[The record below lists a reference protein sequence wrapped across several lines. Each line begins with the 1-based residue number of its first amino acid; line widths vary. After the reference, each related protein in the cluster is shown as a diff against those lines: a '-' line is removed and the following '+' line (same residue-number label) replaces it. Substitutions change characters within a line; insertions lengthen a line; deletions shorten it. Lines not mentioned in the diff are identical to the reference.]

1 MSGKIL
7 KSRSVP
13 LLNKMIQLKLRLES
27 LPNDAI
33 NFTESESWSGA
44 DEIDNNFPVA
54 DMRIAIPIEN
64 EDSAFL
70 ESDFVE
76 FIVEESF
83 KEFVNLIRTNENVR
97 SSFYMKPSRVREI
110 LGIK

>member
-7 KSRSVP
+7 KSRVVP
-13 LLNKMIQLKLRLES
+13 FLNEMIQLKLRLDGLS
-27 LPNDAI
+27 AHAI
-33 NFTESESWSGA
+33 NFTESKSWCGVN
-44 DEIDNNFPVA
+44 EIVVNFAVA
-54 DMRIAIPIEN
+54 DMHIVIPIEN
-64 EDSAFL
+64 EDSTFV

-97 SSFYMKPSRVREI
+97 SFFYMKPSRVREI